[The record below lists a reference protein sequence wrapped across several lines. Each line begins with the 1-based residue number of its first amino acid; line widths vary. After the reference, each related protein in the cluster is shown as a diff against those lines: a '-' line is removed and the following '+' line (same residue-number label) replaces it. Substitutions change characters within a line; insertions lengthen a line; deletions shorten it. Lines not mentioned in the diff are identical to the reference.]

1 MWKKKSLTDDY
12 PMIGR
17 SEEYE
22 KMFRLEGQLWWY
34 RSLHERVITAL
45 NQQFG
50 NRRDLCILDVG
61 CGTGGLLAVL
71 QQLGYTNLRGLDG
84 SVDAVAFC
92 QERGF
97 LVTLV
102 DLNNLADFEPDAAYD
117 AIICNDVFCYF
128 TNAELP
134 PLLSALAHRLKP
146 AGIVVSNNNAF
157 SLFRGEHDL
166 AVGIVQRFVQANFE
180 QLLPKAGLQIK
191 SATYWSFVL
200 SPLILLMRQW
210 QRLKLKLGWR
220 NPDEAQSDVYLPSSW
235 LNEALYQLVRAEQK
249 LLPRTPFGS
258 SLFMVVDR
266 G

>member
-1 MWKKKSLTDDY
+1 
-12 PMIGR
+12 MIGR
-17 SEEYE
+17 SDEYE

-34 RSLHERVITAL
+34 RSLHDRVVVAL
-45 NQQFG
+45 NAHFG
-50 NRRDLCILDVG
+50 NRRDLRILDAG

-71 QQLGYTNLRGLDG
+71 RQHGYTNLRGLDG

-97 LVTLV
+97 PVTLV
-102 DLNNLADFEPDAAYD
+102 DLNNLADFEPNETYD
-117 AIICNDVFCYF
+117 AIISNDVFCYF

-146 AGIVVSNNNAF
+146 GGILVSNNNAF

-166 AVGIVQRFVQANFE
+166 AVGIVQRFVRADFE
-180 QLLPKAGLQIK
+180 RLLPGVGLRVK

-200 SPLILLMRQW
+200 SPLILLTRQW

-220 NPDEAQSDVYLPSSW
+220 NPDDAQSDVYLPNAW
-235 LNEALYQLVRAEQK
+235 LNETLYQLVRAEQK
-249 LLPRTPFGS
+249 LVPRTPFGS
-258 SLFMVVDR
+258 SLFIVVDSGR
-266 G
+266 H